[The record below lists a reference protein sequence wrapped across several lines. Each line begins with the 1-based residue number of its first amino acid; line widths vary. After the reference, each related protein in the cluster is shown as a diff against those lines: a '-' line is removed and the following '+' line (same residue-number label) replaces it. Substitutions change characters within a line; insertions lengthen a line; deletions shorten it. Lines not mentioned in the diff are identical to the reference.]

1 MFIFFFLFACLHDNT
16 TKKRN
21 SRLLWFYF
29 LQFLLTSVF
38 FIFFLVFFAY
48 KRCSLFTTIATDLE
62 FLQYDLFPVL
72 FFCFKLRWVEYERAR
87 QTLHVAPPR
96 VCVCV
101 FFFAKLANWQNAVL
115 RKVKQIVGT
124 TVFAILSLQI
134 VLCWVTF
141 LLRRKQNHE
150 KLCETEGKLSLIFS
164 SLTLRFAS
172 LPYRYSNVKLTNESS
187 NNKRKRKIK
196 SNLYCVLLFLL

>member
-1 MFIFFFLFACLHDNT
+1 MLSFHDNCHRFRISSIRFISSFIFFVLNFDESNT
-16 TKKRN
+16 SARAPN
-21 SRLLWFYF
+21 APRG
-29 LQFLLTSVF
+29 
-38 FIFFLVFFAY
+38 A
-48 KRCSLFTTIATDLE
+48 AT
-62 FLQYDLFPVL
+62 
-72 FFCFKLRWVEYERAR
+72 CM
-87 QTLHVAPPR
+87 
-96 VCVCV
+96 CVCV
-101 FFFAKLANWQNAVL
+101 FFAKLANWQNAVL
-115 RKVKQIVGT
+115 GKVKQKVGT

-141 LLRRKQNHE
+141 PLRRKQNHE